1 MEVSHTADRNPEET
15 FLMTCMRRDVTDS
28 SAHSLAATPG
38 TMLLNVR
45 LADDTKLA
53 VFLTKLTTYVAY
65 GVLTA
70 TGTAIIP
77 GRGRDTFTAVAQ
89 AVDIPENK
97 VVFTIELGPP
107 QGEPICFA
115 VDVAHLLD
123 NGGGDAGSAANYL
136 SSLLGQVL
144 SSRGS

>member
-1 MEVSHTADRNPEET
+1 
-15 FLMTCMRRDVTDS
+15 MTCMRRDVTDS

-89 AVDIPENK
+89 AVDIPENR
-97 VVFTIELGPP
+97 VVLTIELGP
-107 QGEPICFA
+107 QGKPLCFA

-123 NGGGDAGSAANYL
+123 NRGGDAGSAANYL